1 MGTFSALALQ
11 MDCVAVN
18 RLSERSQVE
27 QAMTAAIHKVG
38 QQIAGSKAFINTF
51 SGDVLKLV
59 VLPEYFLTSF
69 PMGEKYRGLAR

>member
-38 QQIAGSKAFINTF
+38 QQIAGSKANGRSIMSPKTWT
-51 SGDVLKLV
+51 V
-59 VLPEYFLTSF
+59 
-69 PMGEKYRGLAR
+69 